1 MIYFEVYGGPGWLL
15 NKGYDRIVNSTSF
28 ELYWKT
34 R

>member
-15 NKGYDRIVNSTSF
+15 DKGYDRIDNSIS
-28 ELYWKT
+28 WNCIG